1 MSVEGEKKKPRKAP
15 VKKAAATPEDVTAE
29 KKVKAA
35 APKPS
40 VPKKKPAANAV
51 NETPITESAAVP
63 ARAKTSPTHAQIAE
77 RAHGYFVDR
86 GRQHGHHEQ
95 DWQRAEREL
104 RSEH

>member
-15 VKKAAATPEDVTAE
+15 AKKAAATPEDVTAE

-40 VPKKKPAANAV
+40 VPKKKAV
-51 NETPITESAAVP
+51 NETSITESAAVP